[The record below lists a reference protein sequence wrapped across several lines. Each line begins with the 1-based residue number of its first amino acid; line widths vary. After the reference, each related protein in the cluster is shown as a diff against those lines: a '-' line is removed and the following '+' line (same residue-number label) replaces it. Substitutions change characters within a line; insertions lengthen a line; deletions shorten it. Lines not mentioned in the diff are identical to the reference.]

1 MRVSFKLLLILG
13 IGFLNACQSEQET
26 ISPEYKKLTSAV
38 YASGNIEPLNGYQ
51 LFAPSAGILQQKLVN
66 AGDKVIQG
74 QPLFIISQESSS
86 LQLENAREKLSTAKR
101 NAADNSS
108 MLRDLQFKL
117 EQAKEQYLQDSVNY
131 ERQQSL
137 MSQNATSK
145 TAVEQ
150 ARLAFL
156 NSKSTFQSSKVNLAQ
171 NRQDLKDRLKEA
183 EIQYQLAA
191 EEQGNTVM
199 KSRING
205 RVYQTYLKEGEMVS
219 TNQPLAS
226 IGDDDEFYLQLIVD
240 ERDIAK
246 VEPGMKVLF
255 STEILTDS
263 VLEAEVTKIYPYMNE
278 ENRSFRVDAI
288 IPNTSI
294 SLYDGASVEANII
307 IEQKDRALVIPRAAL
322 IGEDSVLVE
331 RDGEAVKV
339 KIVKGIQ
346 NLEMVE
352 ILSGIEEDAKLITQ
366 R

>member
-1 MRVSFKLLLILG
+1 MSVSFKLSLFLG
-13 IGFLNACQSEQET
+13 ISFLYACQSEQQT
-26 ISPEYKKLTSAV
+26 ISPAYKTLTSAV
-38 YASGNIEPLNGYQ
+38 YASGNIEPVNAYQ
-51 LFAPSAGILQQKLVN
+51 IFAPSAGILQQKLVN
-66 AGDKVIQG
+66 AGDQVSQG

-86 LQLENAREKLSTAKR
+86 LQLENAREKLATARR

-108 MLRDLQFKL
+108 ILRDIQLKL
-117 EQAKEQYLQDSVNY
+117 EQAREQYLQDSVNY
-131 ERQQSL
+131 ERQQNL
-137 MSQNATSK
+137 LRQNATSK

-150 ARLAFL
+150 ARLAFI
-156 NSKSTFQSSKVNLAQ
+156 NAKSAFQSAKANLEQ
-171 NRQDLKDRLKEA
+171 NRQDLGDKLKEA

-205 RVYQTYLKEGEMVS
+205 RVYQTYLKEGEMVTS
-219 TNQPLAS
+219 NQPLAS
-226 IGDDDEFYLQLIVD
+226 LGDQKEFFLELIVD

-246 VEPGMKVLF
+246 VKPGMKVLF
-255 STEILTDS
+255 STEILADS
-263 VLEAEVTKIYPYMNE
+263 VLEAEVSKIYPYMNE
-278 ENRSFRVDAI
+278 ENRSFRVDAS
-288 IPNTSI
+288 IPNTSL

-331 RDGEAVKV
+331 RDGESVKV

-366 R
+366 K

>member
-1 MRVSFKLLLILG
+1 MRPTVNLILC
-13 IGFLNACQSEQET
+13 ICFLNACQSEQET
-26 ISPEYKKLTSAV
+26 ISPEYKTLTSAV
-38 YASGNIEPLNGYQ
+38 YASGNIEPVNAYQ
-51 LFAPSAGILQQKLVN
+51 IFAPSAGILQQKLVD
-66 AGDKVIQG
+66 AGDLVRQG

-86 LQLENAREKLSTAKR
+86 LQLENAREKLAAARR
-101 NAADNSS
+101 NAAENSS
-108 MLRDLQFKL
+108 VIRDLQLKL
-117 EQAKEQYLQDSVNY
+117 EQAKEQYLQDSVDY

-137 MSQNATSK
+137 MNQNATSK

-150 ARLAFL
+150 ARLAFI
-156 NSKSTFQSSKVNLAQ
+156 NSKSTYQSARVSLLQ
-171 NRQDLKDRLKEA
+171 NHQDLKDRLTEA

-226 IGDDDEFYLQLIVD
+226 LGDQNVFFLELIVD

-246 VEPGMKVLF
+246 VKPGMKVLF
-255 STEILTDS
+255 STEILADS
-263 VLEAEVTKIYPYMNE
+263 VLEAEVSKIYPYMNE
-278 ENRSFRVDAI
+278 ENRSFRVDAS
-288 IPNTSI
+288 IPKSTL

-322 IGEDSVLVE
+322 VGEDSVLVKRE
-331 RDGEAVKV
+331 GEAVKV
-339 KIVKGIQ
+339 KIIKGIQ

-352 ILSGIEEDAKLITQ
+352 VLGGIEEDAKLITQ